1 MENELSKFKSV
12 LDKIILPKYNF
23 INGVSV
29 SLYEDNIDILV
40 NYYIDEEL
48 SYIFIREFGS
58 FDKLLTQIRR
68 ETASLFKMMGS
79 DLFSGLGVRFV
90 VS

>member
-68 ETASLFKMMGS
+68 ETGSLFKMMGS

>member
-1 MENELSKFKSV
+1 MENELSRFKSV

-79 DLFSGLGVRFV
+79 DLFSGLDVRFV